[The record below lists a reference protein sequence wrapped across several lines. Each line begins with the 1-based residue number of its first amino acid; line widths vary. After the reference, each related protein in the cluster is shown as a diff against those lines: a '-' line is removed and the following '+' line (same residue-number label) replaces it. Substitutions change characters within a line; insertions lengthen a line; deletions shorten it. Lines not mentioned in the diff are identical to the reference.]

1 MNCPNCNKPIPDK
14 LILSESGK
22 IRGSKTSKR
31 KAKASRENG
40 KKNVSKLKKE
50 IEE

>member
-1 MNCPNCNKPIPDK
+1 MNCPNCGKPIPDK

-22 IRGSKTSKR
+22 
-31 KAKASRENG
+31 
-40 KKNVSKLKKE
+40 KNVSKLKKE